1 MPPSLTTPLRLAHT
15 PGSIAI
21 LDDDFSYLEMLG
33 MVLPADWNVELYN
46 HPSPFLQRMQDGVAL
61 WHEEAEA
68 HGQIIESWRG
78 GASLIPSVLRYWAS
92 SRRHALVRSVVVDY
106 SIPSQNGLEVL
117 KALGQWQG
125 SRMILTGFEDLTIA
139 VTAFNEG
146 LIDQFIP
153 KHGPAE
159 LLPRGLK
166 QLRQRG
172 NPVVNA
178 LWESTLKP
186 WQKQKLRTSGIAEQI
201 ANISDSRWVE
211 YVILPEPFGILG
223 LTMNGRCEWL
233 QFECRFTQQSL
244 AETGLEAGLT
254 RSAISA
260 IEGGQL
266 IAAIELHDQL
276 RIKGAVKVEM
286 ATPFGESTD
295 FRWALFHVETTS
307 LGIQIRPY
315 RDILRMAEHR
325 TVVAA
330 KTVGH

>member
-1 MPPSLTTPLRLAHT
+1 
-15 PGSIAI
+15 
-21 LDDDFSYLEMLG
+21 
-33 MVLPADWNVELYN
+33 MVLPAEWSVELYS
-46 HPSPFLQRMQDGVAL
+46 HPTPFLHRMQDDVAL

-68 HGQIIESWRG
+68 HGQIIESWRD
-78 GASLIPSVLRYWAS
+78 GASLIPSVLRYWAT

-106 SIPSQNGLEVL
+106 NIPSKNGLEVL

-125 SRMILTGFEDLTIA
+125 SRMLLTGFEDLSIA
-139 VTAFNEG
+139 VKAFNEG

-153 KHGPAE
+153 KHGRAE
-159 LLPRGLK
+159 LLPKGIK

-172 NPVVNA
+172 NPVVHA

-186 WQKQKLRTSGIAEQI
+186 WQKQELRTSGIAEQI
-201 ANISDSRWVE
+201 ANISNSRWVE

-223 LTMNGRCEWL
+223 LTINGRCEWL
-233 QFECRFTQQSL
+233 QFECGFSQQSL
-244 AETGLEAGLT
+244 AETGFEAGLT

-276 RIKGAVKVEM
+276 RIKGDIKVEM

-295 FRWALFHVETTS
+295 LRWALFQVDTTS
-307 LGIQIRPY
+307 LGIQIRSY

-325 TVVAA
+325 TVVTA
-330 KTVGH
+330 KTIGH